1 MAIERIEDID
11 SIIIRPLG
19 KVVGITK
26 TVTTKDN
33 GVEVSQN
40 SYNTYYSQEDDIS
53 TESTQFQDIANYF
66 WSTL

>member
-1 MAIERIEDID
+1 MAVERVEEID
-11 SIIIRPLG
+11 SIIIRPLA

-33 GVEVSQN
+33 GVEVAQN
-40 SYNTYYSQEDDIS
+40 SYNMYYSQEDDIS
-53 TESTQFQDIANYF
+53 GEPAQFQEIANYY